1 MKEKILKALKENPDK
16 FLSGEMLSKEL
27 GITRAA
33 IWKHINSLKAEG
45 YEIDSV
51 SKKGYKLIDV
61 PDLLTKDEI
70 LPRLNT
76 KYIGKTYVYYSK
88 IDSTNKKAKELA
100 TDGFEEGTIVISEE
114 QSLGRGRLGRVWYS
128 PKGKGIWVSII
139 LKPDIPTMMAP
150 RITLIGAAAVHSAL
164 EEFGI
169 KSEIK
174 WPNDIILNNKK
185 VCGILTEMSGEMEK
199 LNYIVMGIGINVNTE
214 ENELENELNKIA
226 TSLKIECK
234 KEICRKQLLCSLL
247 NHFEDFYDAFK
258 EYGTLENVINICK
271 KNSILIGKEVK
282 IISYGKEVAAKVID
296 IEDDGE
302 LIVKYDD
309 GTVGKVLSGE
319 VSVRGLYGYV

>member
-247 NHFEDFYDAFK
+247 NHFEGFYDDFK
-258 EYGTLENVINICK
+258 KHGTLENVISICK

>member
-247 NHFEDFYDAFK
+247 NHFEGFYDDFK